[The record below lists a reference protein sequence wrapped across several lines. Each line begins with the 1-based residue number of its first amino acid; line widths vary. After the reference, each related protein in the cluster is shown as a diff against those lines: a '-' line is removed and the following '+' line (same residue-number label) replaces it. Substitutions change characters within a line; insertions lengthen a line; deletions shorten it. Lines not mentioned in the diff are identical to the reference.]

1 MTIKHDNIIY
11 MSDIPEIG
19 GTTTYVLEMAKKYK
33 DRDIAVVYKSIHP
46 KILSKLIPYCKCY
59 KLTDSDTIECKVCI
73 INYDSSVCEQV
84 KEGKIYMVFHG
95 DYSHEA
101 YTMYPELKERIDGY
115 IALTD
120 YLKKVVKDKFGV
132 TAKKCYNPLTIGT
145 AEKEKPLVLLSATRL
160 SEIKGKDRMAK
171 LGEALNKANVNYIWY
186 VYTDSEQVINN
197 PNIIY
202 MKPRTDIDRII
213 NTADYVVQ
221 LSDTEALSY
230 TINEALYRDIPVIV
244 TPLPYLD
251 EIGVKDKENAYILQF
266 DCSNVDEVA
275 NEIWKKPK
283 FKFEKLKDSYDTIL
297 AKGKSQYQEDLKT
310 KVRVRSLID
319 DFLDMENNELRNT
332 DDVWYTNKN
341 RADYLVDLGYVTI
354 EK

>member
-1 MTIKHDNIIY
+1 MTIQHDNIIY

-19 GTTTYVLEMAKKYK
+19 GTTTFVLEMAKKYK
-33 DRDIAVVYKSIHP
+33 DRDIAVVYKSASP
-46 KILSKLIPYCKCY
+46 KILNKLIPYCKSY
-59 KLTDSDTIECKVCI
+59 KLTDTDTIECKVCI
-73 INYDSSVCEQV
+73 INYDSSVCDQV

-101 YTMYPELKERIDGY
+101 YISYPEFKERINGY
-115 IALTD
+115 IAVTD
-120 YLKKVVKDKFGV
+120 HVKKVVKEKFGL
-132 TAKKCYNPLTIGT
+132 TAKRSYNPLTVD
-145 AEKEKPLVLLSATRL
+145 KEKPLILLSATRL
-160 SEIKGKDRMAK
+160 SEIKGKDRMIA

-186 VYTDSEQVINN
+186 VYTDDERVINN

-202 MKPRTDIDRII
+202 MKPRTDIDRIM
-213 NTADYVVQ
+213 NTVDYVVQ

-251 EIGVKDKENAYILQF
+251 EIGVKDKENAYILKF
-266 DCSNVDEVA
+266 DCSNVEEVA
-275 NEIWKKPK
+275 KEIVKKPK

-297 AKGKSQYQEDLKT
+297 AKGKSQYQEDIKT
-310 KVRVRSLID
+310 MVQVRSKID
-319 DFLDMENNELRNT
+319 DFLDLENNESRNK

-341 RADYLVDLGYVTI
+341 RAEYLQELQYVDI
-354 EK
+354 IK

>member
-1 MTIKHDNIIY
+1 MVIEHDNIIY
-11 MSDIPEIG
+11 MNDIPLIG

-33 DRDIAVVYKSIHP
+33 DRDIAVVYKTVDP
-46 KILSKLIPYCKCY
+46 QILNKLIPYCKTY
-59 KLTDSDTIECKVCI
+59 RLTDEDTIKCKVAI
-73 INYDSSVCEQV
+73 INYDSSVCEQIA
-84 KEGKIYMVFHG
+84 EGKIYMVFHG

-101 YTMYPELKERIDGY
+101 YQVYPELDKRITGY

-120 YLKKVVKDKFGV
+120 YLKKVVKEKFGI
-132 TAKKCYNPLTIGT
+132 TAKKSYNPLSV
-145 AEKEKPLVLLSATRL
+145 EKDKPLVLLSATRL
-160 SEIKGKDRMAK
+160 SEIKGRDRMIK
-171 LGEALNKANVNYIWY
+171 LAEALDKAKVNYIWY
-186 VYTDSEQVINN
+186 VYTNDERKTNN
-197 PNIIY
+197 NNIIL
-202 MKPRTDIDRII
+202 MEPRTDIERII

-251 EIGVKDKENAYILQF
+251 EIGVKDGENCYIVNF

-275 NEIWKKPK
+275 KKITKKPK

-310 KVRVRSLID
+310 KVQVKLIID
-319 DFLDMENNELRNT
+319 DFFDLADQVHRSIN
-332 DDVWYTNKN
+332 DVWYTNKN
-341 RADYLVDLGYVTI
+341 RADYLESLGYVEI
-354 EK
+354 V